1 MTWMLMAIAVWTAVA
16 VTLALLIGR
25 SIRAADVLD
34 ACQQAP
40 IVPDFVPAEWAT
52 PAAGSR

>member
-25 SIRAADVLD
+25 SIRVADTLD
-34 ACQQAP
+34 DGQGQP
-40 IVPDFVPAEWAT
+40 IVPDFVPADWVT
-52 PAAGSR
+52 PTAGPR